1 MSYNGWTN
9 RATWLVS
16 LWFSPENRGD
26 VEAAR
31 SAIEEAE
38 ENLPN
43 FMRDFVCTS
52 EINWGELLEH
62 FDEENGE

>member
-9 RATWLVS
+9 RATWLINV
-16 LWFSPENRGD
+16 WFNPENRGD
-26 VEAAR
+26 VEDAR

-52 EINWGELLEH
+52 QINWGELLEQ